1 MLYYDAVCVHAAL
14 AQLALRDQG
23 RPPTERRQLAD
34 RDLVRALDLLD
45 KARTA
50 GEFRVIR
57 LDEVRREK
65 LLDPL
70 RTNPRFQLLMMDL
83 AFPDDPFQPSR

>member
-1 MLYYDAVCVHAAL
+1 MTYYDGACIHAAL
-14 AQLALRDQG
+14 SKLALEQRG
-23 RPPTERRQLAD
+23 KPATERERLAQS
-34 RDLVRALDLLD
+34 DLERAMELLD

-50 GEFRVIR
+50 GEFRRAIR

-65 LLDPL
+65 ILDPL

-83 AFPDDPFQPSR
+83 AFPDDPF